1 MRTNDFANVD
11 MRKEI
16 ISISLNGEQCSGLGA
31 LVAKVQRAVT
41 LQKLA
46 DQVPATVAVMLS
58 IGTILRQLS

>member
-1 MRTNDFANVD
+1 MRANDFANVD

-16 ISISLNGEQCSGLGA
+16 TSISLNGEQCSGLGA
-31 LVAKVQRAVT
+31 LVAKGLASVT

-58 IGTILRQLS
+58 IGTVLRQLA